1 MKHLKKFNES
11 NSYEEELKDFCEGY
25 LAYLLD
31 DGDYELF
38 TYTYA
43 KFLLEGQ
50 MHFKILFCEKDRSYI
65 EWDNI
70 KDHFIPFLS
79 MLDRS
84 YNIESGEIYDEKAI
98 DIDGKEYL
106 ISDLI
111 DDNIYQPLRGDGNV
125 SKFRFKYINIYIK
138 K

>member
-1 MKHLKKFNES
+1 MKHLKRFNES

-38 TYTYA
+38 TYTYV
-43 KFLLEGQ
+43 E
-50 MHFKILFCEKDRSYI
+50 HFKILLCEKDRSYI

-70 KDHFIPFLS
+70 KEHFIPFLS
-79 MLDRS
+79 MLDKNYS
-84 YNIESGEIYDEKAI
+84 IESGEIYDEKAI
-98 DIDGKEYL
+98 DIDGTEYL

-125 SKFRFKYINIYIK
+125 SKFKFKYINIYIK

>member
-1 MKHLKKFNES
+1 MKHLKRFNES
-11 NSYEEELKDFCEGY
+11 NSYEEELRDFCEGY

-31 DGDYELF
+31 DGDYEVF

-43 KFLLEGQ
+43 E
-50 MHFKILFCEKDRSYI
+50 HFKILFCEKVRSYI

-70 KDHFIPFLS
+70 KERFIPFLS
-79 MLDRS
+79 MLDKN

-98 DIDGKEYL
+98 DIDGTEYL

-111 DDNIYQPLRGDGNV
+111 DDNIYQPLRGDGNI
-125 SKFRFKYINIYIK
+125 SKFKFKYINIYIK